1 MPRFTCAS
9 VQATTSTISRARQT
23 MVSVSEV
30 SRSSSAQPTRSILV
44 RVVTA
49 EALQEVDEVDPGR
62 RDRLLV
68 ARHLH
73 EPGAAADRGKTRH
86 HPALLLPVAREVV
99 ERDGPGLG
107 VQRLARGG
115 HGGLVERR

>member
-1 MPRFTCAS
+1 MPRFACAS
-9 VQATTSTISRARQT
+9 VQATTSTISSARQT
-23 MVSVSEV
+23 MVSLSEV
-30 SRSSSAQPTRSILV
+30 SRSSSHQPTRSILVRVVTALV

-107 VQRLARGG
+107 VQR
-115 HGGLVERR
+115 